1 MPFLLWGGLGYGEL
15 KWLPEPRGSPG
26 VTGTGSSAPRSQ
38 PWLTPAFLPRAAML
52 RLERSFCKNY
62 KTWDDSICNAQRWC
76 LFAVSGYCLHSALS
90 CHFANSA
97 SPALKS
103 IKNFNKEKQ
112 INSTLLLFFKEIFVC
127 QDIVPEGD
135 SIRNWNS

>member
-1 MPFLLWGGLGYGEL
+1 MPFLRWGLGYGEF
-15 KWLPEPRGSPG
+15 KWLPEPLRSPG
-26 VTGTGSSAPRSQ
+26 VMGTGSSAPGSRSR
-38 PWLTPAFLPRAAML
+38 LTLAFLPHAVML
-52 RLERSFCKNY
+52 RLERSFCNNY
-62 KTWDDSICNAQRWC
+62 KTSDDSICNAQCRC
-76 LFAVSGYCLHSALS
+76 LFTVSGYCLHSALS

-97 SPALKS
+97 SLVLKS